1 MQEQF
6 LQKIFKFIQQQELI
20 AEGDLVYAGVSGG
33 ADSMCLLQVL
43 CAYRQQVDFEL
54 RVIHV
59 EHGIRGEDSLADAA
73 YVSRFCEER
82 RIFCEVIPV
91 DVSSYSVAHK
101 SSIEEAAR
109 VLRYEAFEAAAQKA
123 EDMRIKGEALLA
135 GKDAVK
141 NDGTCRVKIAVAHH
155 MEDQAETVLWQM
167 IRGSDVRGMGGMRP
181 ARGRIIRPLLTVG
194 RSQIETFLREEGIC
208 WREDATNSDRTYT
221 RNRLRMDVLP
231 VLMQLNGQAIAHLCE
246 SAGRLQETEDY
257 LMAQTGV
264 LYERHAEKAPQGGV
278 LVRMS
283 LLQEHPLMQRRVL
296 YRALQTVSERAKD
309 LGARHIELLRELF
322 LHQVGREL
330 VFPHGVLA
338 VRTYEGVE
346 LLTGSVQDAW
356 QAGDETLPE
365 RIHMEVLERV
375 PISEI
380 SKKKYTKWFDYD
392 KIQYSVQI
400 RRRESGDYLVV
411 DQAGHRQ
418 KLKNYLVN
426 EKIPKTA
433 RDNLWLLADG
443 SHVMWVIGHRISDY
457 YKVDEHTKR
466 VLKVQLSGGKEDE

>member
-1 MQEQF
+1 MKEQF
-6 LQKIFKFIQQQELI
+6 LQEIFSYIGRQELI
-20 AEGDLVYAGVSGG
+20 GEGDVVCAGVSGG
-33 ADSMCLLQVL
+33 ADSMCLLEVMR
-43 CAYRQQVDFEL
+43 AYRQEVDFEL

-73 YVSRFCEER
+73 YVRKFCEAR
-82 RIFCEVIPV
+82 SIPCEVISV
-91 DVSSYSVAHK
+91 DVRSYSAAQGLSV
-101 SSIEEAAR
+101 EEAAR
-109 VLRYEAFEAAAQKA
+109 VLRYEAFETAARKA
-123 EDMRIKGEALLA
+123 DDTRIAGEVLPA
-135 GKDAVK
+135 GKSTVQ
-141 NDGTCRVKIAVAHH
+141 NDGSGRVKIAVAHH
-155 MEDQAETVLWQM
+155 MEDQAETVIWQL
-167 IRGSDVRGMGGMRP
+167 IRGSDIKGMGGMRP
-181 ARGRIIRPLLTVG
+181 KRRQIIRPLLTVG

-257 LMAQTGV
+257 LMTQTSV
-264 LYERHAEKAPQGGV
+264 LYEEYAEKTPQGGV
-278 LVRMS
+278 IVRMT
-283 LLQEHPLMQRRVL
+283 LMQEHPLMQRRVL
-296 YRALQTVSERAKD
+296 YRALQTVSGRTKD
-309 LGARHIELLRELF
+309 LGARHIELLQELF
-322 LHQVGREL
+322 SHQVGREL

-346 LLTGSVQDAW
+346 LLAGSVRDAW
-356 QAGDETLPE
+356 QEADEILPE
-365 RIHMEVLERV
+365 QIHMEVLEHV

-433 RDNLWLLADG
+433 RDSLWLLADG